1 MTGRTRDKALHYP
14 RVIFSHLQII
24 SIKLRDLVVLLL
36 SKVVECGFRLKK
48 RIQTSMDHY
57 TVLIVPQ
64 KKSTV
69 KKISA
74 TSTHVLWAVSSVAV
88 LIMASCYFTYSYLS
102 FKMDYSELI
111 ALKQLSEAQKKQ
123 LDTLASKVGYF
134 EKRMESLREYENRI
148 RVMAELVKPKGQY
161 LGVGGPSREDTLGR
175 HEAERETRSLSRIHQ
190 SMDQL
195 IAEADQKERSFKE
208 IIEFLEKKKSILS
221 RTPSIWPVQGWV
233 TSEFGSR
240 PSPFSG
246 AREFHA
252 GVDIAS
258 RSGKEVVAPAD
269 GIVSEAERR
278 ADLGNA
284 VVVDHG
290 NELSTLYGHLLQ
302 CAVTKGKFVRRGE
315 VLGYV
320 GSTGKSTGSHLHYSV
335 YLNNIPVNPRKY
347 LP

>member
-208 IIEFLEKKKSILS
+208 IIEFLEKKKSILA

-290 NELSTLYGHLLQ
+290 NGLSTLYGHLLQ

>member
-1 MTGRTRDKALHYP
+1 MHYP

-290 NELSTLYGHLLQ
+290 NGLSTLYGHLLQ

>member
-1 MTGRTRDKALHYP
+1 
-14 RVIFSHLQII
+14 
-24 SIKLRDLVVLLL
+24 VVLLL

>member
-1 MTGRTRDKALHYP
+1 MHYP

-88 LIMASCYFTYSYLS
+88 LIMASCYFTYNYLS

-208 IIEFLEKKKSILS
+208 IIEFLEKKKSILA

-290 NELSTLYGHLLQ
+290 NGLSTLYGHLLQ

>member
-1 MTGRTRDKALHYP
+1 MHYP

-208 IIEFLEKKKSILS
+208 IIEFLEKKKSILA

-290 NELSTLYGHLLQ
+290 NGLSTLYGHLLQ

>member
-1 MTGRTRDKALHYP
+1 MTGRTRDKALHYL
-14 RVIFSHLQII
+14 RVLISHLQVI
-24 SIKLRDLVVLLL
+24 SIQLRDVVVLRL

-48 RIQTSMDHY
+48 LIQASMDHY

-74 TSTHVLWAVSSVAV
+74 TTTHVLWVVSSVAV
-88 LIMASCYFTYSYLS
+88 VIMASCYFVYSYLS

-111 ALKQLSEAQKKQ
+111 ALKQLSESQKEQ
-123 LDTLASKVGYF
+123 LNSLASKVGDF
-134 EKRMESLREYENRI
+134 ERKMESLREYENRI

-161 LGVGGPSREDTLGR
+161 LGVGGPSREDTLGS
-175 HEAERETRSLSRIHQ
+175 HETEQGSRSLSRIHQ
-190 SMDQL
+190 NMDHL

-208 IIEFLEKKKSILS
+208 IIEFLEKRKSILA
-221 RTPSIWPVQGWV
+221 RTPSVWPVLGWV

-240 PSPFSG
+240 RSPFNG
-246 AREFHA
+246 TREFHA
-252 GVDIAS
+252 GVDIAA

-278 ADLGNA
+278 PDLGNA

-290 NELSTLYGHLLQ
+290 NGLSTLYGHLLQ

-320 GSTGKSTGSHLHYSV
+320 GSTGKSTGSHLHYGV
-335 YLNNIPVNPRKY
+335 YLNSIPVNPRKY

>member
-1 MTGRTRDKALHYP
+1 MHYP

-111 ALKQLSEAQKKQ
+111 ALKQLSEAHKKQ

-195 IAEADQKERSFKE
+195 ITEADQKERSFKE
-208 IIEFLEKKKSILS
+208 IIEFLEKKKSILA

-290 NELSTLYGHLLQ
+290 NGLSTLYGHLLQ

>member
-1 MTGRTRDKALHYP
+1 
-14 RVIFSHLQII
+14 
-24 SIKLRDLVVLLL
+24 VVLLL

-290 NELSTLYGHLLQ
+290 NGLSTLYGHLLQ

>member
-1 MTGRTRDKALHYP
+1 LHYP

-290 NELSTLYGHLLQ
+290 NGLSTLYGHLLQ

>member
-1 MTGRTRDKALHYP
+1 MHYP